1 MCYNKSLLRKLME
14 TQIKKQRGFSA
25 VWAVLMTVIV
35 TVLVIG
41 GAIFFWQRLALEEMK
56 RELVQSPLPRIVSFT
71 PSPTPA
77 LTPLPTASTLSPTPV
92 ATPVFTPTPTT
103 DPYAGWLTYTN
114 DIYSYEF
121 RYPSG
126 ASIEEVGKEA
136 FSLSPDEVS
145 AGVTFD
151 DKYNKYT
158 GKICI
163 TLSYKLGYVQIS
175 APPNNGFVHVIC
187 GRTGRAYEGPA
198 RSETLTIDG
207 RTYTASGFEERGP
220 GETLNYHNETLV
232 VTLEDGTRIEYGSR
246 SDESFTFADYQT
258 MRDEIIK
265 IVESYRG
272 NP

>member
-1 MCYNKSLLRKLME
+1 ME

-25 VWAVLMTVIV
+25 VWVVLIVVVV
-35 TVLVIG
+35 TVLVLG
-41 GAIFFWQRLALEEMK
+41 GALFFWQRLALEKMK
-56 RELVQSPLPRIVSFT
+56 KELEQSSLLRIASFT
-71 PSPTPA
+71 PNPTPV
-77 LTPLPTASTLSPTPV
+77 LIPLPTLAPTLSPTPA
-92 ATPVFTPTPTT
+92 ATPVFTPSPTT
-103 DPYAGWLTYTN
+103 DPYTGWLTYKN
-114 DIYSYEF
+114 DVYSYEF

-126 ASIEEVGKEA
+126 TSIEEVGKDA

-145 AGVTFD
+145 AGTTFE

-163 TLSYKLGYVQIS
+163 SLSYKLGYVQIS
-175 APPNNGFVHVIC
+175 APPNNGFAHVIC
-187 GRTGRAYEGPA
+187 GRTGRAYEGPD

-246 SDESFTFADYQT
+246 SDESFTFADYLA
-258 MRDEIIK
+258 MREEIIK
-265 IVESYRG
+265 IIESYRG
-272 NP
+272 IP